1 MRCVSQLDST
11 ASQMFKQF
19 AILPPKMPK
28 LIHVNPSFH
37 LWGGSIAGVEHQQ
50 LGYLH
55 TFAIPGYWMV
65 EKRRAEDRI
74 PTWPVEKV
82 VMYYTQ
88 CHKPT
93 IWGWFESHHISSIC
107 IIPMVF
113 PWFPMV
119 PHGRLRGI
127 ERIVASSAAFAA
139 MDRSGRVVTW
149 GYPMHGGD
157 SSSVTKDSWDHWIP
171 LLGGLERCQW
181 LLDVSWHKKAIQELQ
196 GSRQGSEDCAGVQDS
211 ALLQPMRR
219 RVGKILQLCRTC
231 TMFSTLKPPP
241 TPLPHFDRTL
251 VPRLRWSGMSVS
263 ERIRR

>member
-65 EKRRAEDRI
+65 VEKRRAEYRI
-74 PTWPVEKV
+74 PTWPVQKV

-107 IIPMVF
+107 IIPMVPHGS
-113 PWFPMV
+113 PWFPLAGCV
-119 PHGRLRGI
+119 
-127 ERIVASSAAFAA
+127 
-139 MDRSGRVVTW
+139 
-149 GYPMHGGD
+149 
-157 SSSVTKDSWDHWIP
+157 
-171 LLGGLERCQW
+171 
-181 LLDVSWHKKAIQELQ
+181 
-196 GSRQGSEDCAGVQDS
+196 GSRGSWRLLRHLRPSIAAEGLWLGDIQCMEAIAAQSQRTPGTIGYHCWEDWKDANG
-211 ALLQPMRR
+211 
-219 RVGKILQLCRTC
+219 
-231 TMFSTLKPPP
+231 F
-241 TPLPHFDRTL
+241 
-251 VPRLRWSGMSVS
+251 
-263 ERIRR
+263 